1 MRPLSASCKSVW
13 PSFINHNGTLAT
25 TSNTGVN
32 NSINLSTERFASND
46 STING
51 AYNILSTMNN
61 NIMFR
66 VKRTLALSK
75 NKTEPWGYKFD
86 LGKQYETNI

>member
-1 MRPLSASCKSVW
+1 MVTS
-13 PSFINHNGTLAT
+13 AT
-25 TSNTGVN
+25 TSNPGVN
-32 NSINLSTERFASND
+32 NSINLITERFASND

-66 VKRTLALSK
+66 VKRTLPLSK
-75 NKTEPWGYKFD
+75 NKHRT
-86 LGKQYETNI
+86 LGGISLI